1 MGVICLK
8 NMQQT
13 LKNSETFGGFRINAY
28 LCRDHQT
35 KDMKLSEQFV
45 ITINRELGS
54 GGRTI
59 GEKLAKRLGVPFYD
73 KALIHGLQEKY
84 ELTTEEIERLKG
96 QQHNWWADFKRS
108 LKIMPSYAAPQLISG
123 KTAIPDFLITD
134 DIFQSET
141 EILKGI
147 AEDESCVIAG
157 RSGFYVLR
165 DHPNHLSIL
174 IQARM
179 EYRINRLVEKRGIS
193 KKEAEKII
201 KEVDTGRENYVK
213 KYTGTSRYDTRNY
226 DLVFNVDNHNED
238 EIVDLIMQYLKK

>member
-1 MGVICLK
+1 
-8 NMQQT
+8 
-13 LKNSETFGGFRINAY
+13 
-28 LCRDHQT
+28 
-35 KDMKLSEQFV
+35 MKLSEQFV

-59 GEKLAKRLGVPFYD
+59 GEKLAKKLGVPFYD
-73 KALIHGLQEKY
+73 KALIHELQDKY
-84 ELTTEEIERLKG
+84 ELTAEEIEHLKG
-96 QQHNWWADFKRS
+96 QKHNWWADFKRS
-108 LKIMPSYAAPQLISG
+108 LKIMPSYVAPQFISG
-123 KTAIPDFLITD
+123 TSAIPDFLITD
-134 DIFQSET
+134 DIFHSET

-165 DHPNHLSIL
+165 EHPNHLSIL

-179 EYRINRLVEKRGIS
+179 EHRINRLVEKRGIS
-193 KKEAEKII
+193 PEEAEKII

-226 DLVFNVDNHNED
+226 DLVFNVENHNED
-238 EIVDLIMQYLKK
+238 EIVDLIMQYIKK

>member
-1 MGVICLK
+1 MIK
-8 NMQQT
+8 T
-13 LKNSETFGGFRINAY
+13 
-28 LCRDHQT
+28 
-35 KDMKLSEQFV
+35 EQYV

-59 GEKLAKRLGVPFYD
+59 GEKPAKRLHVTFYD
-73 KALIHGLQEKY
+73 KALIQGLKEKY
-84 ELTTEEIERLKG
+84 SLTTEEIERLKG

-108 LKIMPSYAAPQLISG
+108 LKIMPSFAAPNIIPS

-141 EILKGI
+141 QILKGI

-174 IQARM
+174 IQAPM
-179 EYRINRLVEKRGIS
+179 EHRINHLVSKRGITPE
-193 KKEAEKII
+193 EAEKII
-201 KEVDTGRENYVK
+201 KEVDKGRERYVK

-226 DLVFNVDNHNED
+226 DIVFNAANHTED
-238 EIVDLIMQYLKK
+238 EIVDLIMKYIKK

>member
-1 MGVICLK
+1 
-8 NMQQT
+8 
-13 LKNSETFGGFRINAY
+13 
-28 LCRDHQT
+28 
-35 KDMKLSEQFV
+35 MKLNEKYV

-59 GEKLAKRLGVPFYD
+59 GEKLAKRLHVPFYD
-73 KALIHGLQEKY
+73 KALIQGLKEKY
-84 ELTTEEIERLKG
+84 SLTTEEIERLKG

-108 LKIMPSYAAPQLISG
+108 LKIMPSFAAPNIIPS

-141 EILKGI
+141 QILKGI

-174 IQARM
+174 IQAPM
-179 EYRINRLVEKRGIS
+179 EHRVNHLVSKRGITPA
-193 KKEAEKII
+193 EAEKII
-201 KEVDTGRENYVK
+201 KEVDKGRERYVK

-226 DLVFNVDNHNED
+226 DIVFNAANHTED
-238 EIVDLIMQYLKK
+238 EIVDLIMKYIQK

>member
-1 MGVICLK
+1 
-8 NMQQT
+8 
-13 LKNSETFGGFRINAY
+13 
-28 LCRDHQT
+28 
-35 KDMKLSEQFV
+35 MKLSEQFV

-73 KALIHGLQEKY
+73 KALIHELQDKY
-84 ELTTEEIERLKG
+84 ELTVEEIEHLKG
-96 QQHNWWADFKRS
+96 QKHNWWADFKRS
-108 LKIMPSYAAPQLISG
+108 LKIMPSYVAPQFISG
-123 KTAIPDFLITD
+123 TSAIPDFLITD
-134 DIFQSET
+134 DIFHSET

-165 DHPNHLSIL
+165 EHPNHLSIL

-179 EYRINRLVEKRGIS
+179 EHRINRLVEKRGIS
-193 KKEAEKII
+193 PEEAEKII

-226 DLVFNVDNHNED
+226 DLVFNVENHNED
-238 EIVDLIMQYLKK
+238 EIVDLIMQYIKK

>member
-1 MGVICLK
+1 
-8 NMQQT
+8 
-13 LKNSETFGGFRINAY
+13 
-28 LCRDHQT
+28 
-35 KDMKLSEQFV
+35 MKLNEKFV

-59 GEKLAKRLGVPFYD
+59 GEKLAKRLHVPFYD
-73 KALIHGLQEKY
+73 KALIQGLKEKY
-84 ELTTEEIERLKG
+84 SLTTEEIERLKG

-108 LKIMPSYAAPQLISG
+108 LKIMPSFAAPNIIPSQ
-123 KTAIPDFLITD
+123 TAIPDFLITD

-141 EILKGI
+141 QILKGI

-174 IQARM
+174 IQAPM
-179 EYRINRLVEKRGIS
+179 EHRINHLVTRRGITPA
-193 KKEAEKII
+193 EAEKII
-201 KEVDTGRENYVK
+201 REVDKGRERYVK

-226 DLVFNVDNHNED
+226 DIVFNAANHTED
-238 EIVDLIMQYLKK
+238 EIVDLIMKYIQK

>member
-1 MGVICLK
+1 
-8 NMQQT
+8 
-13 LKNSETFGGFRINAY
+13 
-28 LCRDHQT
+28 
-35 KDMKLSEQFV
+35 MKLSEQFV

-59 GEKLAKRLGVPFYD
+59 GEKLAEKLGVPFYD
-73 KALIHGLQEKY
+73 KALIQGLKEKY

-123 KTAIPDFLITD
+123 KASIPDFLITD

-147 AEDESCVIAG
+147 AADESCVIAG
-157 RSGFYVLR
+157 RSGFFVLR

-174 IQARM
+174 IQARK
-179 EYRINRLVEKRGIS
+179 EYRIKR
-193 KKEAEKII
+193 
-201 KEVDTGRENYVK
+201 
-213 KYTGTSRYDTRNY
+213 
-226 DLVFNVDNHNED
+226 
-238 EIVDLIMQYLKK
+238 

>member
-1 MGVICLK
+1 
-8 NMQQT
+8 
-13 LKNSETFGGFRINAY
+13 
-28 LCRDHQT
+28 
-35 KDMKLSEQFV
+35 MKLNEKFV

-59 GEKLAKRLGVPFYD
+59 GEKLAKRLHVPFYD
-73 KALIHGLQEKY
+73 KALIQGLKEKY
-84 ELTTEEIERLKG
+84 SLTTEEIERLKG

-108 LKIMPSYAAPQLISG
+108 LKIMPSFAAPNIIPSQ
-123 KTAIPDFLITD
+123 TAIPDFLITD

-141 EILKGI
+141 QILKGI

-174 IQARM
+174 IQAPIEHRV
-179 EYRINRLVEKRGIS
+179 NHLVSKRGITPA
-193 KKEAEKII
+193 EAEKII
-201 KEVDTGRENYVK
+201 KEVDKGRERYVK

-226 DLVFNVDNHNED
+226 DIVFNAANHTED
-238 EIVDLIMQYLKK
+238 EIVDLIMKYIQK

>member
-1 MGVICLK
+1 
-8 NMQQT
+8 
-13 LKNSETFGGFRINAY
+13 
-28 LCRDHQT
+28 
-35 KDMKLSEQFV
+35 MKLNEQFV

-59 GEKLAKRLGVPFYD
+59 GKKLAEKLGVPFYD
-73 KALIHGLQEKY
+73 KALIQGLQEKY

-108 LKIMPSYAAPQLISG
+108 LKMMPSYAVPQLISG

-134 DIFQSET
+134 DIFLSET

-147 AEDESCVIAG
+147 AADESCVIAG
-157 RSGFYVLR
+157 RSGFYILR

-174 IQARM
+174 IQARL
-179 EYRINRLVEKRGIS
+179 EHRIHRLVERRGITE
-193 KKEAEKII
+193 KEAKKII
-201 KEVDTGRENYVK
+201 DEVDTGRENYVK

-238 EIVDLIMQYLKK
+238 EIVELILQYLRK

>member
-1 MGVICLK
+1 
-8 NMQQT
+8 
-13 LKNSETFGGFRINAY
+13 
-28 LCRDHQT
+28 
-35 KDMKLSEQFV
+35 MKLNEKYV

-59 GEKLAKRLGVPFYD
+59 GEKLAKRLHVPFYD
-73 KALIHGLQEKY
+73 KALIQGLKEKY
-84 ELTTEEIERLKG
+84 SLTTEEIERLKG

-108 LKIMPSYAAPQLISG
+108 LKIMPSFAAPNIIPS

-141 EILKGI
+141 QILKGI

-174 IQARM
+174 IQAPM
-179 EYRINRLVEKRGIS
+179 EHRINHLVTRRGITPA
-193 KKEAEKII
+193 EAEKII
-201 KEVDTGRENYVK
+201 KEVDKGRERYVK

-226 DLVFNVDNHNED
+226 DIVFNAANHTED
-238 EIVDLIMQYLKK
+238 EIVDLIMKYIQK